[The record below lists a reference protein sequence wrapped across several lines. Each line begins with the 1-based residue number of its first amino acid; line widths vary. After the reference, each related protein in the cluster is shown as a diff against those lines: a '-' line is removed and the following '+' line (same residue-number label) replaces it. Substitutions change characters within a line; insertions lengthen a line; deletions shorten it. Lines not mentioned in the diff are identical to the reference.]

1 MTDIQVSQKLTL
13 SYARVNL
20 QKGVFQQT
28 TKEEIAHD
36 GQFLILSKCFHI
48 QFIYQ
53 TELQVCLHCSTK
65 FFKSCLQNT
74 FAQEAS
80 VFRVITIP

>member
-1 MTDIQVSQKLTL
+1 MTGIQVSQKLTL

-48 QFIYQ
+48 Q
-53 TELQVCLHCSTK
+53 LQVCLHCSTK

-74 FAQEAS
+74 FEQEAS